1 MKTIS
6 DALNALREGRT
17 TARAL
22 LEASREAAGAAASL
36 NALAWVD
43 WEQAALAADA
53 LDASRARGAAAGAL
67 HGIPVTVKD
76 LFNVA
81 GMPTRGGTHA
91 PLHELGSAEASLA
104 TRLREADALIF
115 AKTNLHEVALGATG
129 ENRWT
134 GDVCNPFDPERQAGG
149 SSSGAAVAVA
159 SGIGLG
165 AVGSDTGGSIRIPAA
180 FCGVVGFK
188 PTYGAIPLD
197 GGLNLSWTCD
207 HAGPLARSVDDCA
220 LLYEVMSGRSTRH
233 GAVPRT
239 PRLAIPAS
247 WLRGRLQP
255 GVREVFERL
264 VAALRSDGV
273 TVMEIDAPLIPRG
286 WDAYTPLVRAE
297 AAWVHRRA
305 LADGGEGFSELVAPP
320 LRAGLSVPASDYIAS
335 LKVRESLIVQLES
348 VLTDYDALIMPGN
361 AVLPPKRG
369 QTEVSTEG
377 GTMSVRDAVLGQTA
391 PFSFAGL
398 PALVLP
404 TGLVEGLP
412 TSLQLVARRD
422 ADASLLALARW
433 FEARLSTEAA

>member
-1 MKTIS
+1 
-6 DALNALREGRT
+6 
-17 TARAL
+17 
-22 LEASREAAGAAASL
+22 
-36 NALAWVD
+36 
-43 WEQAALAADA
+43 
-53 LDASRARGAAAGAL
+53 
-67 HGIPVTVKD
+67 
-76 LFNVA
+76 
-81 GMPTRGGTHA
+81 MPTRGGTRA
-91 PLHELGSAEASLA
+91 PLHELGTAEASLA
-104 TRLREADALIF
+104 TRLREAGALIF

-207 HAGPLARSVDDCA
+207 HAGPLARSVADCA
-220 LLYEVMSGRSTRH
+220 LLYEAMSGRSTRH

-239 PRLAIPAS
+239 PRLAVPSS
-247 WLRGRLQP
+247 WLRGRLQS

-305 LADGGEGFSELVAPP
+305 LADGGEGFSDLVAPP

-335 LKVRESLIVQLES
+335 LKVRESLIAQLEA

-369 QTEVSTEG
+369 QTEVETEG

-412 TSLQLVARRD
+412 TSLQLVTRSD
-422 ADASLLALARW
+422 SDASLLALARW
-433 FEARLSTEAA
+433 FEARLPTEAA

>member
-22 LEASREAAGAAASL
+22 LESSREAAGAAASL

-53 LDASRARGAAAGAL
+53 LDASRASGAPTGPL
-67 HGIPVTVKD
+67 QGIPLTVKD

-81 GMPTRGGTHA
+81 GMPTRGGTRA
-91 PLHELGSAEASLA
+91 PLHELGTAEASLA
-104 TRLREADALIF
+104 TRLREAGALIF

-207 HAGPLARSVDDCA
+207 HAGPLARSVADCA

-239 PRLAIPAS
+239 PRLAVPSS
-247 WLRGRLQP
+247 WLRGRLQA

-305 LADGGEGFSELVAPP
+305 LADGGEGFSDLVAPP

-335 LKVRESLIVQLES
+335 LKVRESLIAQLEA

-369 QTEVSTEG
+369 QTEVETEG

-412 TSLQLVARRD
+412 TSLQLVTRRD
-422 ADASLLALARW
+422 SDASLLALARW
-433 FEARLSTEAA
+433 FEARLSRPLR